1 MAKRSGAK
9 SGSKTVLWIIVALI
23 VLVALLVALAFTPV
37 GEKIIE
43 VIEERAS
50 TSSDD
55 GGTTTGG
62 NTPGDT
68 AADNVFSSI
77 GSPITSPDG
86 ATLLDEVVFEA
97 HFIDVGQGDAILLL
111 FNDGT
116 SVMIDAGSGTTA
128 YSNTQGYQNE
138 MVAYVGEV
146 LGDLSLDYLII
157 THPDTD
163 HYNMADGV
171 LETFDVANIY
181 YNDCDKDTRSY
192 IDFKAEAAAET
203 GANIVPIDSDGETY
217 TLLDAESYSM
227 TIYAPGYDRFNPTG
241 GTDYGGEVSNGMSP
255 IIIVETASRT
265 LLFTGDATTETE
277 EWFMDTYAGEL
288 DVDFIK
294 IGHHGS
300 TSSTSEA
307 FLDLVTPE
315 YCVIMCDDGEA
326 YGHPAATVMNRL
338 FDRGI
343 VTYRTNRH
351 GNITL
356 FIDSDGDMAFNVE
369 NHVPV
374 ENNTVTGRSDLMLQP
389 DA

>member
-9 SGSKTVLWIIVALI
+9 SGSKTVLWIIIALI
-23 VLVALLVALAFTPV
+23 VLAALLLALSFTPV
-37 GEKIIE
+37 GDEIIAKIRGISADDD
-43 VIEERAS
+43 RGGG
-50 TSSDD
+50 SDKVF
-55 GGTTTGG
+55 TAIGG
-62 NTPGDT
+62 NIVSGSGEILLE
-68 AADNVFSSI
+68 NV
-77 GSPITSPDG
+77 G
-86 ATLLDEVVFEA
+86 FEA

-171 LETFDVANIY
+171 LEAFDVANIY
-181 YNDCDKDTRSY
+181 YNDCDKDTQSY
-192 IDFKAEAAAET
+192 INFKAEAAAET

-265 LLFTGDATTETE
+265 LLFTGDATVETE
-277 EWFMDTYAGEL
+277 EWFMSAYSGSL

-300 TSSTSEA
+300 DTSTSQE
-307 FLDLVTPE
+307 FLNFVNPE
-315 YCVIMCDDGEA
+315 Y
-326 YGHPAATVMNRL
+326 
-338 FDRGI
+338 
-343 VTYRTNRH
+343 
-351 GNITL
+351 
-356 FIDSDGDMAFNVE
+356 
-369 NHVPV
+369 
-374 ENNTVTGRSDLMLQP
+374 
-389 DA
+389 

>member
-37 GEKIIE
+37 GDKIIE

-55 GGTTTGG
+55 GDTTGG
-62 NTPGDT
+62 NTSGGDT
-68 AADNVFSSI
+68 SGGNAFSSL

-171 LETFDVANIY
+171 LEAFDVANIY

-192 IDFKAEAAAET
+192 INFKAEAAAET

-217 TLLDAESYSM
+217 TLFDSESYSM

-255 IIIVETASRT
+255 MIIVETASRT

-389 DA
+389 AA

>member
-9 SGSKTVLWIIVALI
+9 SGSKTVLWIIIALI
-23 VLVALLVALAFTPV
+23 VLAALLLALSFTPV
-37 GEKIIE
+37 GDEIIAKIRGISADDD
-43 VIEERAS
+43 RGGG
-50 TSSDD
+50 SDKVF
-55 GGTTTGG
+55 TAIGG
-62 NTPGDT
+62 NIVSGSGEILLE
-68 AADNVFSSI
+68 NV
-77 GSPITSPDG
+77 G
-86 ATLLDEVVFEA
+86 FEA
-97 HFIDVGQGDAILLL
+97 HFVDVGQGDAILLL

-171 LETFDVANIY
+171 LEAFDVANIY
-181 YNDCDKDTRSY
+181 YNDCDKDTQSY
-192 IDFKAEAAAET
+192 INFKAEAAAET

-255 IIIVETASRT
+255 MIIVETASRT

-300 TSSTSEA
+300 DTSTSQE
-307 FLDLVTPE
+307 FLNFVDPE
-315 YCVIMCDDGEA
+315 YCVIMCDDGSA
-326 YGHPAATVMNRL
+326 YEHPSATVMNRL
-338 FDRGI
+338 FDKGV

-351 GNITL
+351 GNIVL
-356 FIDSDGDMAFNVE
+356 YIDASGDMAFGVE
-369 NHVPV
+369 REVPV
-374 ENNTVTGRSDLMLQP
+374 ENNTVSGRSDLMLITEG
-389 DA
+389 

>member
-37 GEKIIE
+37 GDKIIE

-50 TSSDD
+50 TSSDYGD
-55 GGTTTGG
+55 TTGG
-62 NTPGDT
+62 NTSGGDT
-68 AADNVFSSI
+68 S
-77 GSPITSPDG
+77 GG

-171 LETFDVANIY
+171 LKAFDVANIY
-181 YNDCDKDTRSY
+181 YNDCDKDTQSY
-192 IDFKAEAAAET
+192 INFKAEAAAET

-265 LLFTGDATTETE
+265 LLFTGDATVETE
-277 EWFMDTYAGEL
+277 EWFMSAYSGSL

-300 TSSTSEA
+300 DTSTSQE
-307 FLDLVTPE
+307 FLNFVNPE
-315 YCVIMCDDGEA
+315 YCVIMCDDGSA
-326 YGHPAATVMNRL
+326 HKHPSATVMNRL
-338 FDRGI
+338 FDKGV

-351 GNITL
+351 GNIVL
-356 FIDSDGDMAFNVE
+356 YIDASGDMAFGVE
-369 NHVPV
+369 REVPV
-374 ENNTVTGRSDLMLQP
+374 ENNTVSGRSDLMLITEG
-389 DA
+389 